1 MECSPLRRALA
12 EPLESRMLLTATV
25 SGTPTIVNADKVT
38 GAQQDPT
45 IVYNPTNPNDMYM
58 VADNVG
64 TSLLTSSS
72 TNGGATWTSQVRFT
86 GSDGFPPA
94 TIDPTAAYD
103 SYGNLFVAYT
113 RGDNGSTE
121 VLYSYDNGQTFHV
134 LTSLS
139 GVQSDP
145 LLATGPGSL
154 WLAVQQNKQ
163 TGNPASVAN
172 SGAVVYA
179 AKVTGLGRIGALK
192 RVASLS
198 TVNSVVESIAVG
210 SAGQVVV
217 AYQYATDI
225 GPTVVYTRTDPDGLG
240 PKPFGPA
247 NVQVI
252 SNVGTNTVIT
262 PVTAF
267 GTVTGITAGASLA
280 FDDSAD
286 AYTGRLYMAYV
297 SAASPTSENTVI
309 DLVYSD
315 NDGATWSSPV
325 QVNDDTSINSHFMP
339 SIAVDPVTGSVA
351 ITWYDSR
358 NDNGIPGAGGTD
370 DVADDDVQVYGAVG
384 SPTSSGVSLS
394 PNFVIQP
401 AYSNLSDDANPD
413 ETGSSVGY
421 DANGF
426 GLHNSLVFYDGHV
439 VTAWSDNSN
448 STGDNADGDLSFFD
462 IYAGSYTVA
471 TTNPPASST
480 LIGSFGST
488 ALNYTEPDGTR
499 ATFHVSKGYGSL
511 FVDSSGDLELRLS
524 DTTSTSVLTITA
536 YRGSRSVTLASVTDT
551 GPLGSIV
558 AKDVNLT
565 GMFSV
570 SGSVNHVTL
579 GNLSGGTF
587 AASGAIGT
595 MRVASLTNAF
605 VLSGATPGPQNVF
618 GAGVAGNTFA
628 AGSIKSLIVTG
639 AITNSVVGAGVNPVD
654 GVFGNGNDTIIG
666 GTASRIGTLR
676 ASTADSASRFEAGA
690 FGTVRL
696 PQLIDPA
703 TDSRFLVD

>member
-72 TNGGATWTSQVRFT
+72 TDGGATWTAKVQFT

-94 TIDPTAAYD
+94 SINPTAAYD
-103 SYGNLFVAYT
+103 SYGNLFIAYKRADT
-113 RGDNGSTE
+113 GSTE

-134 LTSLS
+134 LASLS
-139 GVQSDP
+139 GIQNDP
-145 LLATGPGSL
+145 ILATGAGSL
-154 WLAVQQNKQ
+154 WLGVQQNKQ
-163 TGNPASVAN
+163 AGNPASVGNA
-172 SGAVVYA
+172 GAVVYA
-179 AKVTGLGRIGALK
+179 TRVTGLGRIGALK

-198 TVNSVVESIAVG
+198 TVSSVIESMVVG
-210 SAGQVVV
+210 PAGQVVV
-217 AYQYATDI
+217 AYQYATDD
-225 GPTVVYTRTDPDGLG
+225 GPSVVYTKTDPDGLG
-240 PKPFGPA
+240 PKPFGP
-247 NVQVI
+247 VDGDVV
-252 SNVGTNTVIT
+252 SNVGTATLIPPNDVN
-262 PVTAF
+262 
-267 GTVTGITAGASLA
+267 GITAGASLA
-280 FDDSAD
+280 FDESPD

-297 SAASPTSENTVI
+297 TASSADSVNTVI
-309 DLVYSD
+309 NLVYSD
-315 NDGATWSSPV
+315 NDGVTWSSPV
-325 QVNDDTSINSHFMP
+325 QVNDDSSGNSHMMP
-339 SIAVDPVTGSVA
+339 SLAVDSVTGSVA
-351 ITWYDSR
+351 VTWYDSR
-358 NDNGIPGAGGTD
+358 NDNGIVGTGGTD
-370 DVADDDVQVYGAVG
+370 TIADNDVQVYGALG
-384 SPTSSGVSLS
+384 SPTSSGVSFS
-394 PNFVIQP
+394 PNFVIQS
-401 AYSNLSDDANPD
+401 AYSNIDDDAQLSDLTDTALD
-413 ETGSSVGY
+413 S
-421 DANGF
+421 NGF
-426 GLHNSLVFYDGHV
+426 GLHNGLIFYNGHA
-439 VTAWSDNSN
+439 VTAWADNSN
-448 STGDNADGDLSFFD
+448 STNDNPGGALSFFN
-462 IYAGSYTVA
+462 IYAGSFNVT
-471 TTNPPASST
+471 TTNPPGGT
-480 LIGSFGST
+480 MIGSFSST
-488 ALNYTEPDGTR
+488 PLNYSKPDGTR
-499 ATFHVSKGYGSL
+499 VTFRVSQGYGSL

-536 YRGSRSVTLASVTDT
+536 HRGSRSVTLASVTDT

-696 PQLIDPA
+696 PQLIAPA